1 MKQLLDVMDE
11 KKIPQIKLSVVD
23 IEGHPKFM
31 IIPREY
37 LEEAV
42 DGIGIDG
49 SSIPGFTTV
58 DKSDLIAKPDIESA
72 VFLEN
77 EVIIFCDVYDRK
89 GNLFEG
95 EPRGILKQVL
105 QRNTFL
111 VKPELEFFLLNKGSP
126 ADTEGYMDAAEGL
139 TLITDL
145 ISNTDIRVE
154 RIHHENGPGQYEIE
168 PLMAPAL
175 KACDNIIL
183 LKEALRKKAR
193 SHGLTATF
201 MPKPLKGVAGSG
213 MHVHVLLEKDGENLF
228 EGFSKTAQSFVGGLL
243 SHARGITALC
253 NPTIN
258 SYKRLV
264 PQFEAPVYITWG
276 RGNRSTLVRIPLGG
290 KTRIEYRAPDPSC
303 NPYLALALILG
314 AGLDGIEKKIE
325 PPEEVDGDVFE
336 SHAHAGILPSSLK
349 DAITELEGND
359 LARRILGEHI
369 IREFIELKKEEIL
382 NYDTHISQ
390 WEFDHYLEK

>member
-1 MKQLLDVMDE
+1 MDVMEE
-11 KKIPQIKLSVVD
+11 KKIAQIRLFVVD

-31 IIPREY
+31 IIPRGH

-95 EPRGILKQVL
+95 EPRSILKQVL
-105 QRNTFL
+105 QKNTFL
-111 VKPELEFFLLNKGSP
+111 VKPELEFYLLNRECP
-126 ADTEGYMDAAEGL
+126 ADREGYMDDAEGL
-139 TLITDL
+139 TLITNVCN
-145 ISNTDIRVE
+145 STDILVE
-154 RIHHENGPGQYEIE
+154 RVHHENGPGQYEIE

-175 KACDNIIL
+175 KACDNTIL
-183 LKEALRKKAR
+183 LKEALRKKAH

-213 MHVHVLLEKDGENLF
+213 MHVHILLEKNGENLF
-228 EGFSKTAQSFVGGLL
+228 EGFSEKALYFVGGLL

-253 NPTIN
+253 NPIIN

-264 PQFEAPVYITWG
+264 PHYEAPVYITWG
-276 RGNRSTLVRIPLGG
+276 KGNRSTLVRIPLGG

-325 PPEEVDGDVFE
+325 PPEEADRNVFE

-349 DAITELEGND
+349 EAITELERDD
-359 LARRILGEHI
+359 LVRRILGEHI
-369 IREFIELKKEEIL
+369 VREFIAMKKEEIF

-390 WEFDHYLEK
+390 WEFDRYL

>member
-1 MKQLLDVMDE
+1 MDVMEE
-11 KKIPQIKLSVVD
+11 KKIAQIKLFVID

-31 IIPREY
+31 IIPRRY

-49 SSIPGFTTV
+49 SSISGFTTV

-95 EPRGILKQVL
+95 EPRSILKQVL
-105 QRNTFL
+105 QKNTFL

-126 ADTEGYMDAAEGL
+126 ADREGYMDAAEGL
-139 TLITDL
+139 TLITDVVN
-145 ISNTDIRVE
+145 STDIQVE

-175 KACDNIIL
+175 RVCDNIIL
-183 LKEALRKKAR
+183 LKEALKQKAR

-213 MHVHVLLEKDGENLF
+213 MHVHVVLEKNGENLF
-228 EGFSKTAQSFVGGLL
+228 EGFSETAFYFVGGLL

-264 PQFEAPVYITWG
+264 PHYEAPVYIAWG

-325 PPEEVDGDVFE
+325 PPEEVDGNVFE

-349 DAITELEGND
+349 DAINEMEGDD
-359 LARRILGEHI
+359 LVTRILGEHAV
-369 IREFIELKKEEIL
+369 REFIKLKKEEIFD
-382 NYDTHISQ
+382 YDTHISP
-390 WEFDHYLEK
+390 WEFNHYLEK